1 MSWIW
6 KNFIPTLSSND
17 SAAGKWNLKALESSL
32 RAGCCHSLKAQINK
46 QSLKKLGVQQNLK
59 PREMFEGTIMKNYTG
74 YWDHYVCSIGE
85 LGVYI
90 SLKTVRH
97 RDWVLKFILMSY
109 TQPVF

>member
-1 MSWIW
+1 
-6 KNFIPTLSSND
+6 
-17 SAAGKWNLKALESSL
+17 
-32 RAGCCHSLKAQINK
+32 
-46 QSLKKLGVQQNLK
+46 
-59 PREMFEGTIMKNYTG
+59 MFEDTIMKNYTG

-109 TQPVF
+109 TQLVF